1 MQQPRWPNAITVVDP
16 LIKSIPTLKEYGQKL
31 KKALHSAILQDDQL
45 RTVADV
51 LHGIPLGH
59 PLHPLLTDIPIGAW
73 TFSALFDV
81 LSILNP
87 FNRSYRQTA
96 DELTALGVISSVP
109 TAIAGLTD
117 YSTIK
122 EEAAD
127 YGLLHGILNLSGL
140 LLYILSWRARSR
152 KHRMAG
158 IGYAML
164 GMTVISVSAWLG
176 GEMVYR
182 LRVGTNHSP
191 DPEEP
196 EKWTAVLPN
205 SDLVEGQPQAV
216 DLGGQKVLLY
226 RAGQAVYALSA
237 TCAHAG
243 GPLDEG
249 RFYDGCVE
257 CPWHNSVYDLKT
269 GQVVH
274 GPSVFPQPKYEV
286 RITNGQIRLRAPQ
299 ETAQPSGTE

>member
-1 MQQPRWPNAITVVDP
+1 MEQPRWSTAIQVIDP
-16 LIKSIPTLKEYGQKL
+16 LIKSVPALKDYSLQIKN
-31 KKALHSAILQDDQL
+31 ALHNTVLQGGDEL
-45 RTVADV
+45 RRITDL

-73 TFSALFDV
+73 TFSALYDV
-81 LSILNP
+81 LSLLAP
-87 FNRSYRQTA
+87 FNRKYKQTA
-96 DELTALGVISSVP
+96 DDLTALGVITAIP
-109 TAIAGLTD
+109 TAVAGLTD

-122 EEAAD
+122 EDAAD
-127 YGLLHGILNLSGL
+127 YGLLHGLLNISGV
-140 LLYILSWRARSR
+140 LLYVLSWRARSR
-152 KHRMAG
+152 RHRLAG

-164 GMTVISVSAWLG
+164 GMTVMSASAWLG

-191 DPEEP
+191 EPEEP
-196 EKWTAVLPN
+196 QKWTAVLPN
-205 SDLVEGQPQAV
+205 SELIEGRKPQVV
-216 DLGGQKVLLY
+216 DLDGQKVLLY
-226 RAGQAVYALSA
+226 RDGDGVHAISA

-243 GPLDEG
+243 GPLDKG
-249 RFYDGCVE
+249 KFYDGCVE

-299 ETAQPSGTE
+299 ESSNES